1 MEVDWELRVLLVF
14 PGKERI
20 WLHITHGRRQH
31 TCQRACERIRLRRR
45 ARTCVTQGTHGPETA
60 DGTVGV

>member
-20 WLHITHGRRQH
+20 WLHITDTYAVSIRVSVHASAF
-31 TCQRACERIRLRRR
+31 ACDEEPVP
-45 ARTCVTQGTHGPETA
+45 A
-60 DGTVGV
+60 